1 MTGKSTEY
9 KSGYAQATADWAEL
23 LERTLYKCDD
33 LPVTLHMLITAL
45 QKQAKEWQRETLK

>member
-1 MTGKSTEY
+1 MIDRSSEY
-9 KSGYAQATADWAEL
+9 KRGYAQATEDWAEL

-45 QKQAKEWQRETLK
+45 RKQAKQWQREMLK